1 VINVV
6 FDASGLQIIQPVGR
20 SSALMLRLKEVL
32 AVKRSKY
39 QEIVIGI
46 TEEFGKTLVLDGY
59 VQSTEADEY
68 LYHESLVQPA
78 MLSHPN
84 PRRVLILGGGEG
96 ATAREVLKHP
106 VERVTMVDIDED
118 VVELSKKFLEE
129 MHRGA
134 FNDPRLHVVIADGR
148 EYLLRTSEKY
158 DVIISDLTDPYSS
171 EIAKELYTEPFFI
184 TVKNRLTD
192 VGIFVTQA
200 GSRFFYEETYNMVL
214 QGLKSVFRYVMA
226 YSVWVP
232 SFGYAC
238 EFIMA
243 SDSIDFNQITAQ
255 IIDQRMLERRV
266 RTKFFNGKV
275 LEAFKL
281 LPSPTK
287 LY

>member
-20 SSALMLRLKEVL
+20 SSALMLRLKGVL

-46 TEEFGKTLVLDGY
+46 TEEFGKTLILDGY

-106 VERVTMVDIDED
+106 VERVVMVDIDED

-134 FNDPRLHVVIADGR
+134 FNDPRLHVVIADGK

-171 EIAKELYTEPFFI
+171 EIAKELYTESFFI
-184 TVKNRLTD
+184 TVKNKLTD
-192 VGIFVTQA
+192 VGIYVTQA
-200 GSRFFYEETYNMVL
+200 GSRFFYEETYNMIL

-238 EFIMA
+238 DFIMA
-243 SDSIDFNQITAQ
+243 SDSIDFNQISAQ
-255 IIDQRMLERRV
+255 IIDRRMVERGV

-275 LEAFKL
+275 FEAFKL

-287 LY
+287 I